1 MQVEAAINR
10 TRRDLA
16 LGSAVKIVLI
26 GGAASV
32 LLIES
37 QPLRMVMLLG
47 IVAAWVALSFTSA
60 RGSKLA
66 ASSPLLIAT
75 GQFEQAEVNIDQ
87 ALRAFSLFR
96 SPKLQSLHYL
106 AVLRHAQK
114 RWNESAALCRAVLGQ
129 RTGSMAGLG
138 KPAALVLADSLL
150 EMNDIRG
157 AYEAIGSLYQQRL
170 SLGEGLHL
178 LTLQLDYCS
187 RIGAWRWM
195 FDGVGT
201 KAQLAELMPTASA
214 ARMQGFLA
222 LAAKKLNQ
230 PEWSDWLRQRAE
242 LLADVPTMLTER
254 PILRE
259 LWTIA

>member
-1 MQVEAAINR
+1 MQVQAAINR

-16 LGSAVKIVLI
+16 LGSFVKILLVA
-26 GGAASV
+26 GAASV

-37 QPLRMVMLLG
+37 QTVRMAMLVAIG
-47 IVAAWVALSFTSA
+47 AAWVGLSFTSA
-60 RGSKLA
+60 RGSRLA

-96 SPKLQSLHYL
+96 SAKLQSLHYL

-150 EMNDIRG
+150 EMNDPRG
-157 AYEAIGSLYQQRL
+157 AYEAIRSLYQQRL

-178 LTLQLDYCS
+178 MTLQLDYCS
-187 RIGAWRWM
+187 RIGAWQWM
-195 FDGVGT
+195 FDGVAT

-214 ARMQGFLA
+214 ARAQAFLS

-242 LLADVPTMLTER
+242 LLTDVQTLVTER
-254 PILRE
+254 PVLRE
-259 LWTIA
+259 LWTVA